1 MVCYLQRLANTPS
14 GHRVQRRKQNIII
27 ANRDRITTVELRHL
41 EYFVAVAAELN
52 FSRAAQRIHV
62 VQSALSTSVGKLEKE
77 LGVEL
82 FDRSKRQITLTAA
95 GEVFLQHARNVIHT
109 AHRARTSV
117 DAFRD
122 QLTGAVTLGTLMSW
136 GTLDLPAALAEFR
149 HSNPLITVRLRQSL
163 TGSAGH
169 LTAIAD
175 GQMDLALVSI
185 KSRGHQLVTLRE
197 LMNEPMVFVCDSS
210 HALAHRAKVQL
221 TNLAGHDFINFPL
234 GWGIRQRLD
243 AGFAAAGV
251 QPVSAYEVA
260 DYAIAAEL
268 IRHRLATAI
277 LPASAANR
285 FPDLRTVP
293 LQPSITWTLSIAYAT
308 AQQASPAINAL
319 IDTLVHHVA

>member
-1 MVCYLQRLANTPS
+1 MNLA
-14 GHRVQRRKQNIII
+14 I
-27 ANRDRITTVELRHL
+27 AIRDRLIAVELRHL

-52 FSRAAQRIHV
+52 FSRAAERIHV
-62 VQSALSTSVGKLEKE
+62 VQSALSASVSRLEKE

-95 GEVFLQHARNVIHT
+95 GEVFLEHAREVIHT

-122 QLTGAVTLGTLMSW
+122 QPTGTVTLGTLMSW
-136 GTLDLPAALAEFR
+136 GTLDLPAALEEFR
-149 HSNPLITVRLRQSL
+149 RSNPLITVRLRQSL

-185 KSRGHQLVTLRE
+185 SSPGSQLVALRE
-197 LMNEPMVFVCDSS
+197 LMSEPMVFVCESS
-210 HALAHRAKVQL
+210 HSLADRARVKL
-221 TNLAGHDFINFPL
+221 ADLAGHDFINFPL

-243 AGFAAAGV
+243 TGFAAAGV
-251 QPVSAYEVA
+251 HPVSAYEVA

-268 IRHRLATAI
+268 IRHRLASPSCPPARPTAS
-277 LPASAANR
+277 PTYAQ
-285 FPDLRTVP
+285 FPCIH
-293 LQPSITWTLSIAYAT
+293 PSHGRCQSPTRHPNAT
-308 AQQASPAINAL
+308 APRSMRLSTP
-319 IDTLVHHVA
+319 

>member
-1 MVCYLQRLANTPS
+1 MMNVTIAIRDSMVL
-14 GHRVQRRKQNIII
+14 
-27 ANRDRITTVELRHL
+27 VELRHL

-62 VQSALSTSVGKLEKE
+62 VQSALSASVGKLEKE

-82 FDRSKRQITLTAA
+82 FDRSKRQIALTAA
-95 GEVFLQHARNVIHT
+95 GEVFLQHAREVIHT

-122 QLTGAVTLGTLMSW
+122 QLTGSVTLGTLMSW
-136 GTLDLPAALAEFR
+136 GTLDLPAALEEFR
-149 HSNPLITVRLRQSL
+149 RSNPLVTLRLRQSL

-169 LTAIAD
+169 LAAIAD

-185 KSRGHQLVTLRE
+185 SSPGSQLVALRE
-197 LMNEPMVFVCDSS
+197 LMSEPMVFVCESGHPLADRRKV
-210 HALAHRAKVQL
+210 AL
-221 TNLAGHDFINFPL
+221 TDLAGHDFINFPL

-251 QPVSAYEVA
+251 QPVGAYEVA

-277 LPASAANR
+277 LPTSAANR
-285 FPDLRTVP
+285 FPDLRAIP
-293 LQPSITWTLSIAYAT
+293 LRPAMTWTLSIAYA
-308 AQQASPAINAL
+308 ASQHASPAINAL
-319 IDTLVHHVA
+319 IDTLLRHV